1 MVMRPC
7 LMFLLLVALLLP
19 LHATLGSEPDIAAET
34 DTHYTAVDTVNI
46 QRRRPIFTT
55 QRG

>member
-7 LMFLLLVALLLP
+7 LMFLLLVALLLQ

-34 DTHYTAVDTVNI
+34 DTHSAADTVNI
-46 QRRRPIFTT
+46 QRHRPIFTT